1 MAARRGREDG
11 AAPPPGGGPGPG
23 PGGGMHGGKRGSC
36 NRSPEPPGAAGSFR
50 GRQQV
55 LLEEEEEE
63 EAGFFSLS
71 QQDLFDLEG
80 DDEVVDE
87 EMFLQS
93 EVLLETMQSYM
104 DASIISI
111 IEDLSGSG
119 ESRVTSE
126 DQNEV
131 SLLTALTEILDN
143 ADSENP
149 SPFDTIPDSELL
161 ASPRENTSLHKL
173 LGFSRS
179 SPENNVEDQWGP
191 KTHSMAPTIG
201 RVEMCLS
208 DSSWDLPP
216 PPFLDTSSP
225 KIPGWKT
232 PRSRPRWGQLSPLQ
246 RSDGEEEEDARLSS
260 DRVATVGFSADNT
273 EDFPMHLA
281 CPEEEEEEE
290 EEAVP
295 VGDESISSLSE
306 LVRAM
311 HPYCLPSFTVC
322 LDSPGDK
329 QEEQPEELMLAE
341 GGMVLEILGQGSVT
355 GEALEIPVVLRH
367 LPPSDQPMEEP
378 DLSQQ
383 LLESD
388 LGADVPM
395 CGEPCF
401 QKEPAI
407 PGSPEVEKEEPASPA
422 LPCDELMPA
431 SVDNPKGSSNDG
443 SLDVPKGQRGHR
455 SRKKKTEAM
464 LLPDREGERTYVRKL
479 RSSSRSHLTA
489 ESQSSEQP
497 LEGVSRVAQASCS
510 RRKPRAKLAEPRV
523 ISSLEK
529 PGPAEPSS
537 VPPSPLGQS
546 GLAREEPPTL
556 CSGSVEMSLAS
567 GTCDQSQAPEP
578 SFEINRPQSEG
589 VSSPSKAE
597 VSASAGPQEAKPRPL
612 SLSEYW
618 QRRQQRQAD
627 EHVPEPQTPAGKW
640 PSIPET
646 PTELAE
652 IPCLIVPSKTAEQQ
666 GLEVP
671 SKPIAPGIVKQR
683 TAQQPGPKLPASP
696 MPSASLSSPEAD
708 LPLPARHT
716 SLARQSV
723 PPTMPMPP
731 AVPPAGPMPQA
742 VPPTMTV
749 PLTIPRPPA
758 LPPTMPPLPGGPGM
772 PSMVQLSSSGQTMP
786 DLRLPPLPPPCLP
799 RPPDSYTQF
808 APVPS
813 WPCYPSVPPS
823 VNYPCLPPP
832 VPGTSN
838 AYPVPT
844 PPAVPWA
851 LPPATATAYGSDHS
865 YGPMGWGPGAQ
876 PPYWPAV
883 RPTPLPPL
891 PPPPPPPPPPL
902 AKNIPPP
909 THVTDSFPTVAHD
922 SIPDSSAVSMVPLPN
937 LVPTSQEASQS
948 TPSKAEAKQG
958 PAFQQPLRPLSPTSK
973 TRLATPK
980 SPDTRKNEVL
990 VEEPMV
996 QKGQLKSEG
1005 STPQKAQP
1013 ETKESEHSESPL
1025 VSAATTGS
1033 MPKQCQV
1040 VKMPNVHPSRL
1051 RRLNFLPSAHTQ
1063 GSEDVVQAFISEI
1076 GIEAS
1081 DLSSLLEQ
1089 FEKSEVKKECIPVGS
1104 ADTLA
1109 IGNSGVDNSQEK
1121 RPLDRLQA
1129 PELANVAGLTPP
1141 ATPPHQLWKPLAA
1154 VSLLAKPGSPD
1165 SPPQDRV
1172 QKPVGNME
1180 AKRATAARLRGR
1192 VPGPSPVHVGSG
1204 DHDYCILNPTVT
1216 PGPELGSRW
1225 NVKRHQD
1232 ITIKPILSL
1241 GPSAA
1246 LPVCPATCQ
1255 KQQLDHRTS
1264 EELEATPPAPA
1275 ATPDQH
1281 PSVLLSP
1288 EASPGRND
1296 DTRTPPG
1303 ALAKQPVHCYQKAIA
1318 SSSPPGRVWRG
1329 RSSRSC
1335 SNGASEA
1342 SSSSSSTSSS
1352 SRSRSRSH
1360 SHSHSRSKSR
1370 SISPPPKRWR
1380 RSRCSRSTRSSSRSS
1395 CDSWGHSR
1403 RRSSSSSSTSSSSSS
1418 SASSQSRS
1426 RSPSPRRRS
1435 NRRRRYDYYD
1445 SQDHYQR
1452 QKILQKE
1459 RAIEERRVVFI
1470 GKIPGCMTR
1479 SELKHRFSVFGEI
1492 EECTIHFRFEG
1503 DNYGFVTYRY
1513 AEEAFAA
1520 IESGHKLR
1528 RAGEQPFDLC
1538 FGGRRQFCKRNYADL
1553 DSNWEEFDPAPVK
1566 SKFDSVDFDTLLKQA
1581 QKNLRR

>member
-23 PGGGMHGGKRGSC
+23 PGGGMRSGKRGCCS
-36 NRSPEPPGAAGSFR
+36 RSPAPPGAAESPK

-63 EAGFFSLS
+63 EAGFFSLA
-71 QQDLFDLEG
+71 QHDLFDLDGG
-80 DDEVVDE
+80 DEAGDEE
-87 EMFLQS
+87 EMFLQDQS
-93 EVLLETMQSYM
+93 LLETVQSYM

-111 IEDLSGSG
+111 IEDLSDVG
-119 ESRVTSE
+119 ESKVTSD

-161 ASPRENTSLHKL
+161 VSPRESTSLHKL

-179 SPENNVEDQWGP
+179 SPESDVDDQWGP
-191 KTHSMAPTIG
+191 KTHTMTPTIG

-208 DSSWDLPP
+208 DPSWDLPP
-216 PPFLDTSSP
+216 TPFLETSSP

-246 RSDGEEEEDARLSS
+246 RSDGEEEEDASLGR
-260 DRVATVGFSADNT
+260 DRVATMGPSLDNT

-290 EEAVP
+290 AAP
-295 VGDESISSLSE
+295 VGEESISSLSE

-311 HPYCLPSFTVC
+311 HPYCLPSLTVC
-322 LDSPGDK
+322 LDSSGDEH
-329 QEEQPEELMLAE
+329 EEQTKELMLAE
-341 GGMVLEILGQGSVT
+341 GGMVLEILGQGSMA

-367 LPPSDQPMEEP
+367 LPPGQNMGELET
-378 DLSQQ
+378 DLTQQ

-388 LGADVPM
+388 LEAETPM
-395 CGEPCF
+395 CGEQSF
-401 QKEPAI
+401 QKERTV
-407 PGSPEVEKEEPASPA
+407 PGNTEGGKEKELTCTV
-422 LPCDELMPA
+422 LPGDEVMPT
-431 SVDNPKGSSNDG
+431 SVDGPKGPFTDVSSDTQK
-443 SLDVPKGQRGHR
+443 SQRGHR
-455 SRKKKTEAM
+455 SRRKKNEV
-464 LLPDREGERTYVRKL
+464 LLVPDQDGDRTYIRKL
-479 RSSSRSHLTA
+479 RSSSRSQSTPD
-489 ESQSSEQP
+489 SQSSEQP
-497 LEGVSRVAQASCS
+497 LEGVSRGVQSS
-510 RRKPRAKLAEPRV
+510 GGRRKPRARVTEPKEMLSLGEPDSAEPDCA
-523 ISSLEK
+523 SLSPIEQSDLAK
-529 PGPAEPSS
+529 GEPA
-537 VPPSPLGQS
+537 
-546 GLAREEPPTL
+546 TL
-556 CSGSVEMSLAS
+556 CSSSGETSLAS
-567 GTCDQSQAPEP
+567 GNCDQSQIPEP
-578 SFEINRPQSEG
+578 SLEVTSPQSEG
-589 VSSPSKAE
+589 VSSSPKTE
-597 VSASAGPQEAKPRPL
+597 CSANTGAQEAKPRPL

-627 EHVPEPQTPAGKW
+627 EQVPEPQTPAGKW

-652 IPCLIVPSKTAEQQ
+652 IPCLIVPSKTAEQH

-671 SKPIAPGIVKQR
+671 LRPTAPGMARQR
-683 TAQQPGPKLPASP
+683 TAQQPGPKPPAGSVSSSLASP
-696 MPSASLSSPEAD
+696 ETD
-708 LPLPARHT
+708 LPLPVKHT
-716 SLARQSV
+716 SLVRQSV
-723 PPTMPMPP
+723 HPTMPIPP
-731 AVPPAGPMPQA
+731 AVPPTVSLPLKIPM
-742 VPPTMTV
+742 
-749 PLTIPRPPA
+749 PPA
-758 LPPTMPPLPGGPGM
+758 LPPTMPPPPGGPGM
-772 PSMVQLSSSGQTMP
+772 PSMVPLSSSGQTMP
-786 DLRLPPLPPPCLP
+786 DLLLPTLPPPCLP

-838 AYPVPT
+838 AFPLPST
-844 PPAVPWA
+844 PAVPWA
-851 LPPATATAYGSDHS
+851 LPPAPVTAYGSDHS
-865 YGPMGWGPGAQ
+865 YGPMGWGPGPQ

-883 RPTPLPPL
+883 PPTPL
-891 PPPPPPPPPPL
+891 PPPPPPPPPV
-902 AKNIPPP
+902 AQSIPPP
-909 THVTDSFPTVAHD
+909 TQATDSFSTGTCG
-922 SIPDSSAVSMVPLPN
+922 SIPASSAVSVVPSPT
-937 LVPTSQEASQS
+937 LVPTSQEAPQIA
-948 TPSKAEAKQG
+948 PSRAEVKQG
-958 PAFQQPLRPLSPTSK
+958 PASQQPLKSLSPRPK
-973 TRLATPK
+973 PRVATPE
-980 SPDTRKNEVL
+980 SPGARQKGVPP
-990 VEEPMV
+990 EEPLLE
-996 QKGQLKSEG
+996 KGQPMSEG
-1005 STPQKAQP
+1005 SAPRNTQP
-1013 ETKESEHSESPL
+1013 EVKESGHSESLL
-1025 VSAATTGS
+1025 VPVDATVS
-1033 MPKQCQV
+1033 VPKQCRV
-1040 VKMPNVHPSRL
+1040 AKMPSVHPSRL
-1051 RRLNFLPSAHTQ
+1051 RRLNILPSTHSQ
-1063 GSEDVVQAFISEI
+1063 GSKDVVQAFISEI

-1089 FEKSEVKKECIPVGS
+1089 FEKSEVKKECIPVGP

-1109 IGNSGVDNSQEK
+1109 IGNSGRVDNSQEK

-1165 SPPQDRV
+1165 SPTQDRV

-1180 AKRATAARLRGR
+1180 AKRAAAARLRGR

-1204 DHDYCILNPTVT
+1204 DHDYCILSPTVAS
-1216 PGPELGSRW
+1216 GPELGSRW

-1246 LPVCPATCQ
+1246 LPACPATCQ

-1264 EELEATPPAPA
+1264 EELEAAPPAPA
-1275 ATPDQH
+1275 STPAQQ

-1303 ALAKQPVHCYQKAIA
+1303 PLVKQPVHCYQKAIA
-1318 SSSPPGRVWRG
+1318 SSSPPGHGWRG

-1342 SSSSSSTSSS
+1342 SSSSSSSSS

-1360 SHSHSRSKSR
+1360 SHSPSRSRSR

-1380 RSRCSRSTRSSSRSS
+1380 RYRSRCSRSTRSSSRSS
-1395 CDSWGHSR
+1395 CDSWGPSR
-1403 RRSSSSSSTSSSSSS
+1403 RRSSSSSSSSSPSSSSS
-1418 SASSQSRS
+1418 SSQSRS

>member
-23 PGGGMHGGKRGSC
+23 PGGGMRGGKRGCSS
-36 NRSPEPPGAAGSFR
+36 RSPASPGAAESSR
-50 GRQQV
+50 DWQQV

-63 EAGFFSLS
+63 EAGFLSLS
-71 QQDLFDLEG
+71 QHDLFDLDG
-80 DDEVVDE
+80 DDEAVDE
-87 EMFLQS
+87 DELFLQD
-93 EVLLETMQSYM
+93 EALLETMQSYM

-111 IEDLSGSG
+111 IEDLSGVG
-119 ESRVTSE
+119 ESKVTSE

-161 ASPRENTSLHKL
+161 ASPRESASLHKL

-179 SPENNVEDQWGP
+179 SPEGDVDDQWGP
-191 KTHSMAPTIG
+191 KTHNMTPTFG
-201 RVEMCLS
+201 RVEMCVS
-208 DSSWDLPP
+208 DSSWDPP
-216 PPFLDTSSP
+216 SPFLETSSP

-246 RSDGEEEEDARLSS
+246 RSDGEEEEDARLDR
-260 DRVATVGFSADNT
+260 DRVTTVGPSIDNT

-290 EEAVP
+290 EAPPAGE
-295 VGDESISSLSE
+295 ESISSLSE

-311 HPYCLPSFTVC
+311 HPYCLPSLTVC
-322 LDSPGDK
+322 LDSPGDER
-329 QEEQPEELMLAE
+329 EEQHEELMLTE
-341 GGMVLEILGQGSVT
+341 GGMVLEILGQGSMS

-367 LPPSDQPMEEP
+367 LPPPGQSMENLETE
-378 DLSQQ
+378 LTQQ

-388 LGADVPM
+388 LEAEVPA
-395 CGEPCF
+395 CGEQSF
-401 QKEPAI
+401 QKEPTVPDSI
-407 PGSPEVEKEEPASPA
+407 EGGREKELVCPV
-422 LPCDELMPA
+422 LPGDEVMPA
-431 SVDNPKGSSNDG
+431 SVDGPKGPSTDVSSDTQK
-443 SLDVPKGQRGHR
+443 SQRGHR
-455 SRKKKTEAM
+455 SRRKKNEVL
-464 LLPDREGERTYVRKL
+464 LLPDRDGDKSYIQKL
-479 RSSSRSHLTA
+479 RSSSRNQSTPDN
-489 ESQSSEQP
+489 QSSEQL
-497 LEGVSRVAQASCS
+497 LEGVSRVAQASCG
-510 RRKPRAKLAEPRV
+510 RRKSRARVVERKVMLSVGKPDSAEPD
-523 ISSLEK
+523 SAPL
-529 PGPAEPSS
+529 
-537 VPPSPLGQS
+537 SPIGQP
-546 GLAREEPPTL
+546 GLAL
-556 CSGSVEMSLAS
+556 CSNSCEMSLAS
-567 GTCDQSQAPEP
+567 GNCDQSQTPEP
-578 SFEINRPQSEG
+578 SLKVTSPQSEG
-589 VSSPSKAE
+589 VSSSLKAE
-597 VSASAGPQEAKPRPL
+597 CSANTGPQEAKPRPL

-618 QRRQQRQAD
+618 QRRQQRQA
-627 EHVPEPQTPAGKW
+627 EEQAPEPQTPAGKW

-652 IPCLIVPSKTAEQQ
+652 IPCLIVPSKTAEQHSF
-666 GLEVP
+666 EVP
-671 SKPIAPGIVKQR
+671 SRPSAPGMARQR
-683 TAQQPGPKLPASP
+683 TAQQPGPKLPTGSLPSSLASP
-696 MPSASLSSPEAD
+696 ETD
-708 LPLPARHT
+708 LPLPAKHT
-716 SLARQSV
+716 SLVRQSV

-731 AVPPAGPMPQA
+731 ALPPTAPIPPALPS
-742 VPPTMTV
+742 TV
-749 PLTIPRPPA
+749 SLPLTIPIPPA

-772 PSMVQLSSSGQTMP
+772 PSVVPLSSTGQKMP
-786 DLRLPPLPPPCLP
+786 DLLLPTLPPPCLP

-838 AYPVPT
+838 AYPLPT
-844 PPAVPWA
+844 TPAVPWA
-851 LPPATATAYGSDHS
+851 LPPAPVTAYGSDHS
-865 YGPMGWGPGAQ
+865 YGPLGWGPGPQ
-876 PPYWPAV
+876 PPYWPSV
-883 RPTPLPPL
+883 LPTPL
-891 PPPPPPPPPPL
+891 PPPPPSPAL
-902 AKNIPPP
+902 AQSILTP
-909 THVTDSFPTVAHD
+909 TQVTDSFSTGTHD
-922 SIPDSSAVSMVPLPN
+922 SIPASSAMSVVPLPN
-937 LVPTSQEASQS
+937 PVPTSQEAPQAA
-948 TPSKAEAKQG
+948 PSRAEVKQG
-958 PAFQQPLRPLSPTSK
+958 PVSQQPLRSLSPRPK
-973 TRLATPK
+973 PRLATPE
-980 SPDTRKNEVL
+980 SPGARKKGIP
-990 VEEPMV
+990 VEEPML
-996 QKGQLKSEG
+996 QKGQPVSEG
-1005 STPQKAQP
+1005 LATQNTQP
-1013 ETKESEHSESPL
+1013 EAKESRHSESPL
-1025 VSAATTGS
+1025 VPSDATV
-1033 MPKQCQV
+1033 PKQCQV
-1040 VKMPNVHPSRL
+1040 AKMPSVHPSRL
-1051 RRLNFLPSAHTQ
+1051 RRLDFLPSTHHQ

-1089 FEKSEVKKECIPVGS
+1089 FEKSEVKKECIPVGP

-1109 IGNSGVDNSQEK
+1109 IGNSGGDSSQEK

-1165 SPPQDRV
+1165 SPTQDRV

-1180 AKRATAARLRGR
+1180 AKRVSAARIRGR

-1204 DHDYCILNPTVT
+1204 DHDYCILSPTVT

-1241 GPSAA
+1241 GLPAA
-1246 LPVCPATCQ
+1246 LPACPATCQ

-1264 EELEATPPAPA
+1264 EELEATHPGPASTPA
-1275 ATPDQH
+1275 QQ

-1296 DTRTPPG
+1296 DTRTLPG
-1303 ALAKQPVHCYQKAIA
+1303 SLTKQSVRCYQKVIA
-1318 SSSPPGRVWRG
+1318 SSSPPGHGWRG

-1342 SSSSSSTSSS
+1342 SSSSSSSSS

-1360 SHSHSRSKSR
+1360 SPSRSR

-1380 RSRCSRSTRSSSRSS
+1380 RYRSHCSRSTRSSSRSS
-1395 CDSWGHSR
+1395 CDSWGHTR
-1403 RRSSSSSSTSSSSSS
+1403 RRSSSSSSSTSSSSSS
-1418 SASSQSRS
+1418 SSSSRSRS

>member
-1 MAARRGREDG
+1 MGGCPRGPLC
-11 AAPPPGGGPGPG
+11 APPPHPLPPPPQWPAAYRLRGPALRPCCLELGVSGP
-23 PGGGMHGGKRGSC
+23 
-36 NRSPEPPGAAGSFR
+36 
-50 GRQQV
+50 QV

-63 EAGFFSLS
+63 EAGFLSLS
-71 QQDLFDLEG
+71 QHDLFDLDG
-80 DDEVVDE
+80 DDEAGDEE
-87 EMFLQS
+87 EMFLQD

-111 IEDLSGSG
+111 IEDLSGAG
-119 ESRVTSE
+119 ENKVTSE

-161 ASPRENTSLHKL
+161 ASPRESTSLHKL

-179 SPENNVEDQWGP
+179 SPESDVDDQWGP
-191 KTHSMAPTIG
+191 KTHSMTPTIG

-216 PPFLDTSSP
+216 SPFLETSSP

-246 RSDGEEEEDARLSS
+246 RSDGEEEEDARLSR
-260 DRVATVGFSADNT
+260 DRVATVDPSVDNA

-281 CPEEEEEEE
+281 CPEEEEEDET
-290 EEAVP
+290 AP
-295 VGDESISSLSE
+295 VGEESISSLSE

-311 HPYCLPSFTVC
+311 HPYCLPSLTVC
-322 LDSPGDK
+322 LDSPGDEH
-329 QEEQPEELMLAE
+329 EEPTEELMLAE
-341 GGMVLEILGQGSVT
+341 GGMVLEILGQGSMS

-367 LPPSDQPMEEP
+367 LPPPGHPMEELEIP
-378 DLSQQ
+378 LTQQ

-388 LGADVPM
+388 LEAEVPM
-395 CGEPCF
+395 CREQSF
-401 QKEPAI
+401 QKDPTVSGNTKGGTEKQLTCPVL
-407 PGSPEVEKEEPASPA
+407 PGDEV
-422 LPCDELMPA
+422 MPA
-431 SVDNPKGSSNDG
+431 SVDGPKGPSTDVSSDTQK
-443 SLDVPKGQRGHR
+443 SQRGHR
-455 SRKKKTEAM
+455 SRRKKNEVL
-464 LLPDREGERTYVRKL
+464 LLPDRVGDRSYIRKL
-479 RSSSRSHLTA
+479 RSSSRNQSTPD
-489 ESQSSEQP
+489 SQSSEQP
-497 LEGVSRVAQASCS
+497 LEGFSRVTQSACC
-510 RRKPRAKLAEPRV
+510 RRKSRARVAEPKV
-523 ISSLEK
+523 ILSVEK
-529 PGPAEPSS
+529 PDSAEPDSA
-537 VPPSPLGQS
+537 PLSPIGQS
-546 GLAREEPPTL
+546 DLAKEEPLTL
-556 CSGSVEMSLAS
+556 CSSNGEMSLAS
-567 GTCDQSQAPEP
+567 GNCDQSQTPEP
-578 SFEINRPQSEG
+578 SLEVTSPQSER
-589 VSSPSKAE
+589 VLSSSKAE
-597 VSASAGPQEAKPRPL
+597 CSANNGPQEAKPRPL

-627 EHVPEPQTPAGKW
+627 EQVPEPQTPAGKW

-652 IPCLIVPSKTAEQQ
+652 IPCLIVPSKTAEQHS
-666 GLEVP
+666 LEVP
-671 SKPIAPGIVKQR
+671 SRPSAPGMTRQR
-683 TAQQPGPKLPASP
+683 TVQQPGPKLPASS
-696 MPSASLSSPEAD
+696 MPSSLASPETD
-708 LPLPARHT
+708 FPLPAKHT
-716 SLARQSV
+716 SLGRQSV
-723 PPTMPMPP
+723 PSTMPMPP
-731 AVPPAGPMPQA
+731 AVPPAAPM
-742 VPPTMTV
+742 
-749 PLTIPRPPA
+749 PPA
-758 LPPTMPPLPGGPGM
+758 LPPTVSLPLTVPMPPAMPPLPGGPGM
-772 PSMVQLSSSGQTMP
+772 PSVVPLSSNGQTVP
-786 DLRLPPLPPPCLP
+786 DLLLPTLPPPCLP

-823 VNYPCLPPP
+823 VNYPCLPHP

-838 AYPVPT
+838 AYPLPT
-844 PPAVPWA
+844 TPAVPWT
-851 LPPATATAYGSDHS
+851 LPPAPVTAYGSDHS
-865 YGPMGWGPGAQ
+865 YGPVGWSPGPQ

-883 RPTPLPPL
+883 TPTPL
-891 PPPPPPPPPPL
+891 PPPPPPPPTL
-902 AKNIPPP
+902 VQSIPPP
-909 THVTDSFPTVAHD
+909 KQVIDSFSID
-922 SIPDSSAVSMVPLPN
+922 SVPASSAMSVVPPSN
-937 LVPTSQEASQS
+937 LVPTSQGAPQAA
-948 TPSKAEAKQG
+948 PSRAEVKQG
-958 PAFQQPLRPLSPTSK
+958 QASQQPLRPSSPRLK
-973 TRLATPK
+973 PRLATPE
-980 SPDTRKNEVL
+980 SPGARKKGVL
-990 VEEPMV
+990 VEEPMI
-996 QKGQLKSEG
+996 QRGQLVSEV
-1005 STPQKAQP
+1005 SAPQNTQP
-1013 ETKESEHSESPL
+1013 EAKENGHSESPL
-1025 VSAATTGS
+1025 VPADATVPV
-1033 MPKQCQV
+1033 PKQCQV
-1040 VKMPNVHPSRL
+1040 AKMPSVHPSRL
-1051 RRLNFLPSAHTQ
+1051 RRLNFLPSTHPQ

-1089 FEKSEVKKECIPVGS
+1089 FEKSEVKKDCIPVGP

-1109 IGNSGVDNSQEK
+1109 IGNSGVDSSQEK

-1129 PELANVAGLTPP
+1129 PELVNVAGLTPP

-1165 SPPQDRV
+1165 SPTQDRV

-1180 AKRATAARLRGR
+1180 AKRAAATRLRGR

-1204 DHDYCILNPTVT
+1204 DHDYCILSPSVA

-1246 LPVCPATCQ
+1246 LPASPATCQ

-1264 EELEATPPAPA
+1264 EELEAAPPAPTS
-1275 ATPDQH
+1275 TPAQQ

-1303 ALAKQPVHCYQKAIA
+1303 PLAKQPVRCYRKAIA
-1318 SSSPPGRVWRG
+1318 SSSPPGHSWRG

-1342 SSSSSSTSSS
+1342 SSSSSSSSS
-1352 SRSRSRSH
+1352 SRSRSRSR
-1360 SHSHSRSKSR
+1360 SHSPSRSRSR

-1380 RSRCSRSTRSSSRSS
+1380 RYRSRCSRSTRSSSRSS
-1395 CDSWGHSR
+1395 CDSWGRSR
-1403 RRSSSSSSTSSSSSS
+1403 RRSSSSSSSTSSSPSSSSSS
-1418 SASSQSRS
+1418 SRSRS

>member
-1 MAARRGREDG
+1 MAARRGLEDG

-23 PGGGMHGGKRGSC
+23 PGGGMHGGKRGCS
-36 NRSPEPPGAAGSFR
+36 NRSPAPPGAAENPR

-63 EAGFFSLS
+63 ETDFLSLC
-71 QQDLFDLEG
+71 QDDLFDLDG
-80 DDEVVDE
+80 DDEAGDEE
-87 EMFLQS
+87 EMFLQN
-93 EVLLETMQSYM
+93 EVLLETMASYM

-111 IEDLSGSG
+111 IEDLSGVG
-119 ESRVTSE
+119 ESKVTSE

-161 ASPRENTSLHKL
+161 VSPRESASLHKL

-179 SPENNVEDQWGP
+179 SPESDVDDQWGP
-191 KTHSMAPTIG
+191 KTRSMTPTIG

-216 PPFLDTSSP
+216 SPFLETSSP

-246 RSDGEEEEDARLSS
+246 RSDGEEEEDARLGR
-260 DRVATVGFSADNT
+260 DRITTVGPSVDDT

-281 CPEEEEEEE
+281 CPEEEEEE
-290 EEAVP
+290 AAP

-306 LVRAM
+306 LIRAM
-311 HPYCLPSFTVC
+311 HPYCLPNLTVC
-322 LDSPGDK
+322 LDSPGDEH
-329 QEEQPEELMLAE
+329 EEQTEELMLAE
-341 GGMVLEILGQGSVT
+341 GGMVVEILGQGSMS

-367 LPPSDQPMEEP
+367 LPPPGQPMEELET
-378 DLSQQ
+378 DLTQQ

-388 LGADVPM
+388 LEAEPIVP
-395 CGEPCF
+395 GITE
-401 QKEPAI
+401 
-407 PGSPEVEKEEPASPA
+407 GGREEPTCPVLPA
-422 LPCDELMPA
+422 DEVMAA
-431 SVDNPKGSSNDG
+431 SVDGPKGPSTDVSSDTQK
-443 SLDVPKGQRGHR
+443 SQRGHR
-455 SRKKKTEAM
+455 SRRKKNESL
-464 LLPDREGERTYVRKL
+464 LLPDRDGDRSYIRKL
-479 RSSSRSHLTA
+479 RSSSRSQSTPD
-489 ESQSSEQP
+489 SQSSEQT
-497 LEGVSRVAQASCS
+497 LEGVSKVAQSSCS
-510 RRKPRAKLAEPRV
+510 RRKPRPRVAEPKV
-523 ISSLEK
+523 MLSVGK
-529 PGPAEPSS
+529 PDSAEPDSAS
-537 VPPSPLGQS
+537 LSPVGQS
-546 GLAREEPPTL
+546 DLAKEEPLTL
-556 CSGSVEMSLAS
+556 CSSNAEMSLAS
-567 GTCDQSQAPEP
+567 GNCDQSQTPEP
-578 SFEINRPQSEG
+578 SLTNPQSEG
-589 VSSPSKAE
+589 VVSSSKAE
-597 VSASAGPQEAKPRPL
+597 CNANTGPQEAKPRPL

-627 EHVPEPQTPAGKW
+627 EQVPEPQTPAGKW
-640 PSIPET
+640 PSIKET

-666 GLEVP
+666 SLEVP
-671 SKPIAPGIVKQR
+671 SRPSAPGMARQR
-683 TAQQPGPKLPASP
+683 TAQKPGPKLPAGS
-696 MPSASLSSPEAD
+696 MPSSLASPETD
-708 LPLPARHT
+708 LPLPAKHT
-716 SLARQSV
+716 SLVRQSV
-723 PPTMPMPP
+723 PSTTSIPP
-731 AVPPAGPMPQA
+731 AVPPAAPMPPA
-742 VPPTMTV
+742 RPPTV
-749 PLTIPRPPA
+749 SLPLTIPMPPA
-758 LPPTMPPLPGGPGM
+758 LPPTMPPCPGGPGM
-772 PSMVQLSSSGQTMP
+772 PSMVPISSSGQTMP
-786 DLRLPPLPPPCLP
+786 DLLLPTLPPPCLP

-832 VPGTSN
+832 VPGTSS
-838 AYPVPT
+838 AYPLPST
-844 PPAVPWA
+844 PAVPWA
-851 LPPATATAYGSDHS
+851 LPPAPVTTYSSDHS
-865 YGPMGWGPGAQ
+865 YGPVGWGPGPQ

-883 RPTPLPPL
+883 TPTPL
-891 PPPPPPPPPPL
+891 PPPPPPVL
-902 AKNIPPP
+902 AQSIPPP
-909 THVTDSFPTVAHD
+909 TQVTDSFSNGTRD
-922 SIPDSSAVSMVPLPN
+922 SVPASSAMSVVSPPK
-937 LVPTSQEASQS
+937 LVPASQEPSQAA
-948 TPSKAEAKQG
+948 PSRAEVKQG
-958 PAFQQPLRPLSPTSK
+958 PVSQQPLRPLSPK
-973 TRLATPK
+973 PKPRLATLE
-980 SPDTRKNEVL
+980 SPGARKKGVP
-990 VEEPMV
+990 VEELML
-996 QKGQLKSEG
+996 QKGQPMSEG
-1005 STPQKAQP
+1005 SAPQNIQP
-1013 ETKESEHSESPL
+1013 GAKESGHSESPL
-1025 VSAATTGS
+1025 VPADATVPV
-1033 MPKQCQV
+1033 PKQCQV
-1040 VKMPNVHPSRL
+1040 AKMPSVHPSRL
-1051 RRLNFLPSAHTQ
+1051 RRLNFLPSTHPQ

-1089 FEKSEVKKECIPVGS
+1089 FEKSEVKKECIPVGP

-1165 SPPQDRV
+1165 SPTQDRV

-1180 AKRATAARLRGR
+1180 AKRAAAARLRGR

-1204 DHDYCILNPTVT
+1204 DHDYCILSPTVA

-1246 LPVCPATCQ
+1246 LPACPATCQ

-1264 EELEATPPAPA
+1264 EELKATPPAPTS
-1275 ATPDQH
+1275 TPAQQ

-1296 DTRTPPG
+1296 DTRTLPG
-1303 ALAKQPVHCYQKAIA
+1303 PLAKQPVRCYQKAIA
-1318 SSSPPGRVWRG
+1318 SSSPPGHGWRG
-1329 RSSRSC
+1329 RSSHSC

-1342 SSSSSSTSSS
+1342 SSSSSSSSS
-1352 SRSRSRSH
+1352 SRSRSRSR
-1360 SHSHSRSKSR
+1360 SHSPSRSRSR

-1395 CDSWGHSR
+1395 CDSWGRSR
-1403 RRSSSSSSTSSSSSS
+1403 RRSSSSSSSASSSSSS
-1418 SASSQSRS
+1418 SSGSRSRS